1 MILISQMNKY
11 DLSHHLIRELRPFLD
26 SEQVYNVVQ
35 TVLLYDTL
43 SSELYHAAMNDVS
56 LGCYGLTRKQA
67 ERVRELSKQLRR
79 V

>member
-1 MILISQMNKY
+1 MNKH
-11 DLSHHLIRELRPFLD
+11 DLSHQLIRELRPFLD
-26 SEQVYNVVQ
+26 SDQLYNVVQ
-35 TVLLYDTL
+35 TVLSCDAL
-43 SSELYHAAMNDVS
+43 SECLYHAAMNDVS